1 MEFTIKREPFL
12 KELAL
17 LQDVASRKHDNNP
30 IRACVKIEARE
41 SELLLDATDADVSM
55 GCICNA
61 SDGLSVEETGVAVVD
76 AKRLR
81 SYIGGMEST
90 EVVCTTDEQEWL
102 SIWYPDRR
110 DGKPLYRMPGFPT
123 KDFPTV
129 PEPPD
134 AESENGWKSSSLP
147 APVFANM
154 ETRAQYAISG
164 DRGSMTIHGA
174 LLEFAEDA
182 ARMVATDGN
191 KLVVAAYKSSAV
203 KPWDVMIPR
212 RALAAIAAM
221 CRSLPLGG
229 SVEITRGPN
238 HVFAYA
244 GGRMVASTMLAA
256 QFPPWRNIM
265 QKGVRAVKF
274 AALDTKRFK
283 ACASRAA
290 AVLDDKGLGG
300 LKLQFTTSNILRF
313 NAQSSLFGEADE
325 WMDIGYKLDEKAAE
339 NMADKDLIV
348 RLGHAYLLDFLGT
361 CQSEVIK
368 ITGSD
373 ASSPV
378 KLIDG
383 DLEADGFQ
391 VECVIMTINEA
402 VAAQAAEIA
411 QNEKKEKAEKKSGR
425 KEPAAPVEAA
435 PEKTRRRKK

>member
-17 LQDVASRKHDNNP
+17 LQDVASKKYDNNP
-30 IRACVKIEARE
+30 IWACVKIEARE
-41 SELLLDATDADVSM
+41 DELLLDATDADVSM
-55 GCICNA
+55 GCVCDA
-61 SDGLSVEETGVAVVD
+61 GDGLSVEEVGVTVVD

-123 KDFPTV
+123 KNFPTV

-164 DRGSMTIHGA
+164 DRGSMTINGA
-174 LLEFAEDA
+174 LLEFGEDA

-191 KLVVAAYKSSAV
+191 KLIVAAYKSSAI
-203 KPWDVMIPR
+203 KPWDIMIPR
-212 RALAAIAAM
+212 RALVAIAAI
-221 CRSLPLGG
+221 CRSLSLGG

-256 QFPPWRNIM
+256 QFPPWRNIL
-265 QKGVRAVKF
+265 QKGVRMVKF

-290 AVLDDKGLGG
+290 AVLDDRGLGG

-325 WMDIGYKLDEKAAE
+325 WMDIGYKLDEKATE
-339 NMADKDLIV
+339 MVDKDLTV
-348 RLGHAYLLDFLGT
+348 RLGHSYLLDFLGT

-368 ITGSD
+368 VAGSD

-383 DLEADGFQ
+383 DLETDGFR

-411 QNEKKEKAEKKSGR
+411 ASEKKEKTEKKSGR
-425 KEPAAPVEAA
+425 KETATPTEAA
-435 PEKTRRRKK
+435 PEKTRHRRK